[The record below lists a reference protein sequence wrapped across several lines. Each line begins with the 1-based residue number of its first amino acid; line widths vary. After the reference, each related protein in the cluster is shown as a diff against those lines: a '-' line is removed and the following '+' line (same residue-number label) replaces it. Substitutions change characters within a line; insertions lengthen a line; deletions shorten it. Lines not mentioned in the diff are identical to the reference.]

1 MLAFNRKHFLDL
13 KSLEASEIHYILNSA
28 QKMKYILTSSKS
40 VVTPHL
46 KGKTVAMLFHEES
59 SRSKLSYELAAQ
71 SLSAKVIELTT
82 AKQFSRGESLKDI
95 GRYVDQLGADFIVVR
110 HPIAG
115 GAHHL
120 AKNVNASVINA
131 GDGKDENPTQALI
144 DLLTILEY
152 KKSFNGLKV
161 VILGDVMHNRV
172 ARSNV
177 FALTKLGAEV
187 AIASPPTLI
196 PRDIDKSGIKV
207 YHSATEAVIGADVIM
222 TLKIQTERQ
231 GRKLIPSLNEYKK
244 LYKLDPT
251 RLEYAKPDVI
261 VMHPGPINRG
271 IEISSEVIDGEA
283 SLLSELQINGVAIRM
298 ALFNLLAKG
307 GNYDVDK
314 NSH

>member
-1 MLAFNRKHFLDL
+1 MQGFSRKHFLDL

-28 QKMKYILTSSKS
+28 QKMKYMLTANRSTVS
-40 VVTPHL
+40 PHL
-46 KGKTVAMLFHEES
+46 KGKTVAMLFNEAS

-82 AKQFSRGESLKDI
+82 SKQFLKGESLKDI

-110 HPIAG
+110 HPVAG

-120 AKNVNASVINA
+120 AKHVEASVINA
-131 GDGKDENPTQALI
+131 GDGKNENPTQALI

-152 KKSFNGLKV
+152 KHSFNNLKV
-161 VILGDVMHNRV
+161 VIIGDVMHNRV
-172 ARSNV
+172 ARSSIYG
-177 FALTKLGAEV
+177 LKTLGAQV
-187 AIASPPTLI
+187 VIAGPPTLI
-196 PRDIDKSGIKV
+196 PRDIEKAGVKV
-207 YHSATEAVIGADVIM
+207 CYSTAEAVIDADVIM

-231 GRKLIPSLNEYKK
+231 EQSLIPSLNEYKK

-251 RLEYAKPDVI
+251 RLQYAKKDVI

-283 SLLSELQINGVAIRM
+283 SLLSEQQINGVAIRM
-298 ALFNLLAKG
+298 ALFNLLSKG
-307 GNYDVDK
+307 GALDGR
-314 NSH
+314 